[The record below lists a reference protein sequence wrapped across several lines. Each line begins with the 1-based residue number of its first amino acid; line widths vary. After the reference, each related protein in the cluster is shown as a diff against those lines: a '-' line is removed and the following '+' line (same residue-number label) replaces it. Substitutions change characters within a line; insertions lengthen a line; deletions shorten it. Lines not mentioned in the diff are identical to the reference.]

1 MNEKPINTTELQ
13 LVEIIIKNS
22 VKKIETHHLESHLYK
37 MFDGDKYEDVRPITE
52 ELLACVN
59 AYFYASEELDVNL
72 DFKRGMNELNFWC
85 MCLAKRLNGRE
96 DAECKVAVELL
107 LGLMNDI
114 NSCELLMNDNLAQLG
129 FVV

>member
-1 MNEKPINTTELQ
+1 
-13 LVEIIIKNS
+13 
-22 VKKIETHHLESHLYK
+22 
-37 MFDGDKYEDVRPITE
+37 
-52 ELLACVN
+52 
-59 AYFYASEELDVNL
+59 
-72 DFKRGMNELNFWC
+72 LNFWC